1 MTRLLLAEFPI
12 IKFSVSATTRAPRKN
27 ETNGVEYHFIT
38 PEEFEGKIKE
48 DQFLEWEEFYNG
60 TRYGT
65 LKADVES
72 KLDKG
77 YFIMLDLDV
86 LGALNVKN
94 MYGDEALSIFIS
106 PPSLDILEERLRKR
120 GTENNRSLKVRLERA
135 KKEIKFA
142 ERFDKII
149 VNDRIDTAFE
159 EIKNEVNQFINKE

>member
-38 PEEFEGKIKE
+38 PEEFEEKIKE

-94 MYGDEALSIFIS
+94 MYGDEALSIFLS

-120 GTENNRSLKVRLERA
+120 GTENNRSLKVRLGRA

-149 VNDRIDTAFE
+149 VNDRIDSAFK

>member
-1 MTRLLLAEFPI
+1 MTRLLLAEFSI
-12 IKFSVSATTRAPRKN
+12 IKFSVSATTRAPRKG
-27 ETNGVEYHFIT
+27 ETDGVEYHFIT
-38 PEEFEGKIKE
+38 PEEFEEKIKE

-65 LKADVES
+65 LKGDVES

-120 GTENNRSLKVRLERA
+120 GTESNRSLKVRLERA